1 MTALLWAPRAWIG
14 GRWAEGVLLHA
25 GADGRWTDVRPGM
38 PPPPLGSEGG
48 ANTAFC
54 RPATSPA
61 LPVTSSSTALVVRSP
76 KGVRLAP
83 AGEMLAAR
91 AATVVREIERA
102 RQEVAALT
110 SDSQTTLSVGM
121 SPAAALMLAAN
132 AVSAFQS
139 RWPHVRV
146 RLVDALYPKALQ
158 QLRSGEL
165 DMALG
170 PLPPA
175 GIGRDLQA
183 APLIDSP
190 SVIVA
195 KQGHPLAQARRLD
208 DLSGASWLLSG
219 PRLGPGD
226 PVHLG
231 FEQRGLAAPKV
242 TVDCESFS
250 TLLAVLPSMD
260 TLAIVPERFYAT
272 HGPRMGLVALSLQ
285 ETLPATT
292 IHIFS
297 RTDAPLSLPAQR
309 LLDTFLQ
316 ESTLLREASA

>member
-1 MTALLWAPRAWIG
+1 MRIQQLELLLSLARTGSMRASATALN
-14 GRWAEGVLLHA
+14 V
-25 GADGRWTDVRPGM
+25 TQ
-38 PPPPLGSEGG
+38 
-48 ANTAFC
+48 
-54 RPATSPA
+54 PA
-61 LPVTSSSTALVVRSP
+61 LTKALRQLEDEFGATLVLRSP

-91 AATVVREIERA
+91 AATVLRELDRA
-102 RQEVAALT
+102 REELAALT
-110 SDSQTTLSVGM
+110 RDSQTTLSVGV

-132 AVSAFQS
+132 TISAFQS
-139 RWPHVRV
+139 RWPQVRV
-146 RLVDALYPKALQ
+146 HLVDALYPKALQ

-165 DMALG
+165 DLALG

-175 GIGRDLQA
+175 GIGQDLLA
-183 APLIDSP
+183 RPLTDSP

-195 KQGHPLAQARRLD
+195 KQGHPLAQARLLS
-208 DLSGASWLLSG
+208 DLQGATWLLSG

-231 FEQRGLAAPKV
+231 FAERGLPDPRV
-242 TVDCESFS
+242 TVECESFS
-250 TLLAVLPSMD
+250 TLLAVLPGMN
-260 TLAIVPERFYAT
+260 TLAIVPKRFHEV
-272 HGPRMGLVALSLQ
+272 HGPRMGLVALALR
-285 ETLPATT
+285 ETLPPTT

-316 ESTLLREASA
+316 EAKSFVRE

>member
-1 MTALLWAPRAWIG
+1 VTQ
-14 GRWAEGVLLHA
+14 
-25 GADGRWTDVRPGM
+25 
-38 PPPPLGSEGG
+38 
-48 ANTAFC
+48 
-54 RPATSPA
+54 PA
-61 LPVTSSSTALVVRSP
+61 LTKALKQLEDEFGATLVVRSP

-102 RQEVAALT
+102 REELSALT
-110 SDSQTTLSVGM
+110 QDTQTTLSVGV
-121 SPAAALMLAAN
+121 SPAAALMLAASTI
-132 AVSAFQS
+132 SAFQS

-146 RLVDALYPKALQ
+146 HLIDALYPKALE

-165 DMALG
+165 DLALG

-183 APLIDSP
+183 GALIDSP

-195 KQGHPLAQARRLD
+195 KKGHALARARRLD
-208 DLSGASWLLSG
+208 DLVGASWLLSG
-219 PRLGPGD
+219 PLLGPGD
-226 PVHLG
+226 PTHLG
-231 FEQRGLAAPKV
+231 FEHRGLPAARV
-242 TVDCESFS
+242 TVQCESFS

-260 TLAIVPERFYAT
+260 TLAIVPKRFYEV
-272 HGPRMGLVALSLQ
+272 HGPRMGLVALELQ

-309 LLDTFLQ
+309 LLDTFWQ
-316 ESTLLREASA
+316 ESKVLQQAHE

>member
-1 MTALLWAPRAWIG
+1 MRLQQLQLLLTLAQTGSMRAS
-14 GRWAEGVLLHA
+14 A
-25 GADGRWTDVRPGM
+25 
-38 PPPPLGSEGG
+38 
-48 ANTAFC
+48 
-54 RPATSPA
+54 ATMNVTQPA
-61 LPVTSSSTALVVRSP
+61 LTKALKQLEDEFGATLVVRSP

-102 RQEVAALT
+102 RQEMAALT
-110 SDSQTTLSVGM
+110 SDTQTTLSVGM

-146 RLVDALYPKALQ
+146 HLVDALYPKALQ

-208 DLSGASWLLSG
+208 DLTDASWLLSG
-219 PRLGPGD
+219 PKLGPGD

-297 RTDAPLSLPAQR
+297 RTDVPLSLPAQR

-316 ESTLLREASA
+316 ESVLVRESGA

>member
-1 MTALLWAPRAWIG
+1 MRLQQLQLLLTLARTGSMRAS
-14 GRWAEGVLLHA
+14 AVA
-25 GADGRWTDVRPGM
+25 MNVTQ
-38 PPPPLGSEGG
+38 
-48 ANTAFC
+48 
-54 RPATSPA
+54 PA
-61 LPVTSSSTALVVRSP
+61 LTKALRQLEDEFGATLVVRSP

-91 AATVVREIERA
+91 AATVLREIERA
-102 RQEVAALT
+102 REEVAALT
-110 SDSQTTLSVGM
+110 SDTQTTLSVGM

-132 AVSAFQS
+132 SVSAFQS

-146 RLVDALYPKALQ
+146 HLVDALYPKALQ

-165 DMALG
+165 DLALG

-183 APLIDSP
+183 RALIDSP

-195 KQGHPLAQARRLD
+195 KKGHPLAKARRLE
-208 DLSGASWLLSG
+208 DLVGASWLLSG

-226 PVHLG
+226 PLHLG
-231 FEQRGLAAPKV
+231 FEQRGLAPPKV

-260 TLAIVPERFYAT
+260 TLAIVPERFYEA

-285 ETLPATT
+285 ETLPATS

-297 RTDAPLSLPAQR
+297 RADAPLSLPAQR

-316 ESTLLREASA
+316 ETVSVRHSAT

>member
-1 MTALLWAPRAWIG
+1 MRLQQLQLLLTLAQTGSMRAS
-14 GRWAEGVLLHA
+14 A
-25 GADGRWTDVRPGM
+25 
-38 PPPPLGSEGG
+38 
-48 ANTAFC
+48 
-54 RPATSPA
+54 ATMNVTQPA
-61 LPVTSSSTALVVRSP
+61 LTKALKQLEDEFGATLVVRSP

-83 AGEMLAAR
+83 AGEILAAR
-91 AATVVREIERA
+91 ASTVVREIKRA
-102 RQEVAALT
+102 REDVAALT
-110 SDSQTTLSVGM
+110 NDTQTTLSVGI

-132 AVSAFQS
+132 AVSTYQS

-146 RLVDALYPKALQ
+146 QLVDALYPKALQ

-165 DMALG
+165 DLALG

-175 GIGRDLQA
+175 GVGRDLQA
-183 APLIDSP
+183 RALVASP

-195 KQGHPLAQARRLD
+195 KKGHGLTKARRLE
-208 DLSGASWLLSG
+208 DLIEASWLLSG

-226 PVHLG
+226 PIHLG
-231 FEQRGLAAPKV
+231 FEQRGLPPARV

-250 TLLAVLPSMD
+250 TLLAVLPSMN
-260 TLAIVPERFYAT
+260 TLAIVPQLFYET

-297 RTDAPLSLPAQR
+297 RTDSPLSLPAQR

-316 ESTLLREASA
+316 ESVSVRQSVL